1 MIDRIIYFL
10 KKFLNFFLDIHWL
23 SYLAFLIIF
32 LALFFSAKKL
42 ISKNSRK
49 PNVKAFLIVLCIVI
63 PILLLIVFLISNKV
77 LENQPFQIDQYKTT
91 TLSKSR
97 EQSCIH
103 TKTAGSHLAYNFSS
117 NMVGIMPRPTLSSA
131 YFTFPYC

>member
-32 LALFFSAKKL
+32 LALFFSTKKL

-77 LENQPFQIDQYKTT
+77 LENQPF
-91 TLSKSR
+91 
-97 EQSCIH
+97 
-103 TKTAGSHLAYNFSS
+103 
-117 NMVGIMPRPTLSSA
+117 
-131 YFTFPYC
+131 